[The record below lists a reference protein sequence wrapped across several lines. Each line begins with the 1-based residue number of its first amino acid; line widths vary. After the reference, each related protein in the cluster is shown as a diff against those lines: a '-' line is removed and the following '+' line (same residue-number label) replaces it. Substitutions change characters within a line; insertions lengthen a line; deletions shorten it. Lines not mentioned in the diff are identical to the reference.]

1 MKLFGL
7 SNHGLL
13 TIGFL
18 VALLWGVILVE
29 HAVNLKTKRDYDEIR
44 QAWPAASQ
52 PTPSKPAVTV
62 SPDGLAFS

>member
-18 VALLWGVILVE
+18 VAILWGVILVE
-29 HAVNLKTKRDYDEIR
+29 HAVNLKTKRDFDALR
-44 QAWPAASQ
+44 QAQPAASQ
-52 PTPSKPAVTV
+52 PTPPKPAKP
-62 SPDGLAFS
+62 SNPDALAFS